1 MENITSWIRVI
12 KGTKRMWRTC
22 RGIGATVLAS
32 LIVIAPSV
40 HGQQARPS
48 SGIVHADLSAPLE
61 ATARLVSPA
70 VVEIFATSYVVAEGV
85 VPNAADLVTTQRASG
100 SGVIVD
106 PEGFIVTNAHV
117 VRGAHHVRVN
127 IPIAA
132 MGHSILAASSRTVTG
147 QLVGMDLET
156 DLAVIKVGETNL
168 PAVPFG
174 DSEDLKAGQIVL
186 ALGSPLGLQNSVS
199 LGVVSAVAR
208 QLQPESSMIYI
219 QTDAS
224 INPGSSGGPLV
235 DLRGHLVGINTLM
248 LSEDARPGPAFAAP
262 SNIVRS
268 VYEQIRKDGR
278 VRRGDIG
285 IRAQTLTPVLASGL
299 KLPRDHGVII
309 ADVSPG
315 SPAARVGAR
324 PGDIVVSLDGKPM
337 ENGRQLQVSLYRR
350 LVGQVVTLEIL
361 RDDQTLNL
369 PVAMAE
375 RVELYSSVPVDPRDN
390 LVGRLG
396 ILAVNLDPEI
406 AQMLPVSRVRSGVV
420 VVSTVAGAIAA
431 RDGGLAAGDV
441 IVAVNRTPVN
451 RLSDLRSTMDSFK
464 TGDPVVLQLQR
475 SGELMYLAF
484 TVE

>member
-1 MENITSWIRVI
+1 
-12 KGTKRMWRTC
+12 MWRTA
-22 RGIGATVLAS
+22 RRIGATVLAS
-32 LIVIAPSV
+32 LILIAFSV
-40 HGQQARPS
+40 HAQRPRPS
-48 SGIVHADLSAPLE
+48 SGNAPADLSASLE
-61 ATARLVSPA
+61 STARLVSPA
-70 VVEIFATSYVVAEGV
+70 VVEILSTAYVPAEGV
-85 VPNAADLVTTQRASG
+85 VANTADLVTTQRASG

-117 VRGAHHVRVN
+117 VRGAQRVRVN
-127 IPIAA
+127 IPIPAT
-132 MGHSILAASSRTVTG
+132 GHSVLAVSSRTVTG
-147 QLVGMDLET
+147 HLVGMDLET
-156 DLAVIKVGETNL
+156 DLAVIKVSERNL

-186 ALGSPLGLQNSVS
+186 ALGSPLGFQNSVS
-199 LGVVSAVAR
+199 MGVVSAVAR
-208 QLQPESSMIYI
+208 QLQPESPMIYI
-219 QTDAS
+219 QTDALIS
-224 INPGSSGGPLV
+224 PGSSGGPLV

-248 LSEDARPGPAFAAP
+248 ASEDGRAGPAFAAP

-285 IRAQTLTPVLASGL
+285 IRAQTLTPVLAAGL
-299 KLPRDHGVII
+299 KLPRNHGVII
-309 ADVSPG
+309 ADVSPL
-315 SPAARVGAR
+315 SPAARVGVR
-324 PGDIVVSLDGKPM
+324 PGDIVVSLDGKPI

-361 RDDQTLNL
+361 RGDQILNL
-369 PVAMAE
+369 PVAMSE
-375 RVELYSSVPVDPRDN
+375 RIELYDSLPVDPRNN

-396 ILAVNLDPEI
+396 ILAVSLDLEI

-420 VVSTVAGAIAA
+420 VVSTVAGAIDV
-431 RDGGLAAGDV
+431 RDGGLAPGDV
-441 IVAVNRTPVN
+441 ILAVNRTPVN
-451 RLSDLRSTMDSFK
+451 RLTDLRGTMDTLK

>member
-1 MENITSWIRVI
+1 
-12 KGTKRMWRTC
+12 MWRIC

-32 LIVIAPSV
+32 LILITPSL
-40 HGQQARPS
+40 HAQARPS
-48 SGIVHADLSAPLE
+48 LGTINADLSGSLE
-61 ATARLVSPA
+61 ATARLVGPA
-70 VVEIFATSYVVAEGV
+70 VVEIFATSYVPVDGV
-85 VPNAADLVTTQRASG
+85 VPNGADLVTRQRASG

-117 VRGAHHVRVN
+117 VRGAQRVRVN
-127 IPIAA
+127 IPIPAT
-132 MGHSILAASSRTVTG
+132 GHSVLAVSSRTVTG
-147 QLVGMDLET
+147 HLVGMDLET
-156 DLAVIKVGETNL
+156 DLAVIKVGERNL

-174 DSEDLKAGQIVL
+174 DSEDLIAGQIVL
-186 ALGSPLGLQNSVS
+186 ALGSPLGFQNSVS
-199 LGVVSAVAR
+199 LGVVGAVAR
-208 QLQPESSMIYI
+208 QLQPESPMIYI

-248 LSEDARPGPAFAAP
+248 VSEDARPGPAFAAP

-299 KLPRDHGVII
+299 KLPRDRGVII
-309 ADVSPG
+309 ADVTPG
-315 SPAARVGAR
+315 SPAARVGMR
-324 PGDIVVSLDGKPM
+324 PGDIVVSLDGKPI

-350 LVGQVVTLEIL
+350 FIGQVVTLEIL
-361 RDDQTLNL
+361 RDSQTLNL
-369 PVAMAE
+369 HVAMSE
-375 RVELYSSVPVDPRDN
+375 RIELYASLPVDPRDN
-390 LVGRLG
+390 LVARLG
-396 ILAVNLDPEI
+396 ILALNLDREI
-406 AQMLPVSRVRSGVV
+406 ARMLPASRVRSGVL
-420 VVSTVAGAIAA
+420 VVSTVAGAIDA
-431 RDGGLAAGDV
+431 RDGGLTAGDV
-441 IVAVNRTPVN
+441 IFAVNRTPVN
-451 RLSDLRSTMDSFK
+451 GLTDLRSTMDSFK